1 MSSVGLDAKGRMSI
15 PTKYRDQ
22 LMAECDGCLVLTLDR
37 SPNLLMIPLPV
48 WDVLQQ
54 ELMSIGASDKAVRLR
69 RLYLGSAEHV
79 KMDNAGRIL
88 VSPELR
94 KRIGLEAG
102 AGATKACVV
111 GQGGKFEIW
120 RAVLLDEAVEAL
132 IGPGD
137 GVYLDCTYGRGGHS
151 ARILERLGQSGQLIA
166 FDRDGEAQAHAE
178 GVASGDERFR
188 FVRENFANLEAVV
201 SDLGLSGRIDGVLM
215 DLGVSSP
222 QLDEAERGFS
232 FRKRGPL
239 DMRMDTSQPET
250 AASWLATASEQRI
263 ADVLYRYGEERRSRR
278 IARRICEVR
287 DTAALETTTELAE
300 LVASVVGRC
309 SARFAGRVGAA
320 ALADPRQARS
330 RR

>member
-1 MSSVGLDAKGRMSI
+1 MSDAAH
-15 PTKYRDQ
+15 Q
-22 LMAECDGCLVLTLDR
+22 
-37 SPNLLMIPLPV
+37 
-48 WDVLQQ
+48 
-54 ELMSIGASDKAVRLR
+54 
-69 RLYLGSAEHV
+69 
-79 KMDNAGRIL
+79 
-88 VSPELR
+88 
-94 KRIGLEAG
+94 
-102 AGATKACVV
+102 
-111 GQGGKFEIW
+111 
-120 RAVLLDEAVEAL
+120 AVLLDEAVEAL

-300 LVASVVGRC
+300 LVASVVGRGDGKKHPATRTFQAIRMVVNAELDSLETALEGAESTLRTGGRLVVISFHSLEDRIVKRFLKPNRGEAVPRGLPVE
-309 SARFAGRVGAA
+309 SAPPRWRTRGKPVRAGDSELQGNARARSAVMRVGER
-320 ALADPRQARS
+320 LA
-330 RR
+330 